1 MDSVSSSSH
10 LNPSSPTPYLLLLI
24 IRPSDHHEGEESVF
38 FPEVEKVTG
47 QRGIMDQNISQHHAF
62 EAGIEAWSQ
71 YTTECLNIDQSKF
84 EVAHFTKLIDDFA
97 PILVDH
103 LGEEIKTL
111 LALDKY
117 DSVGVREAW
126 GIFDKAMR
134 KRADTV
140 SSHPSNVLI

>member
-1 MDSVSSSSH
+1 
-10 LNPSSPTPYLLLLI
+10 
-24 IRPSDHHEGEESVF
+24 
-38 FPEVEKVTG
+38 
-47 QRGIMDQNISQHHAF
+47 MDQNISQHHAF